1 MAHLRFFNSEYSQ
14 ITGSIKRAQQ
24 LIRSQYA
31 YLEEH
36 PQLAPRHYRRLR
48 MLAQHLETLKK
59 QHPGT
64 IDSSELND
72 ILNELS
78 SIVGNLQRAA

>member
-1 MAHLRFFNSEYSQ
+1 MAHLRFMNPQNSR

-36 PQLAPRHYRRLR
+36 PDLAPKNFRHLRSIARRLEA
-48 MLAQHLETLKK
+48 LSQL
-59 QHPGT
+59 HPQNV
-64 IDSSELND
+64 DEVELSQ
-72 ILNELS
+72 LLQELS
-78 SIVGNLQRAA
+78 SIIANIQQAA